1 MTRDTSADNSG
12 GGSANSIAY
21 QGIAGAF
28 SHLACRRF
36 YEDYRSISCR
46 TFSDAFSSVVRG
58 EVSFALIPIE
68 NTLGGRVAEI
78 HHLLSET
85 SLYIIGEHFMP
96 ICHNLLGVEG
106 SRLSDLRRVISHPQ
120 ALAQCRV
127 LLESLGVEVQPHL
140 DTAGS
145 AREVSERGDKTLG
158 ALSSSFAAE
167 VYGLTVL
174 KDRVEDKLGNTTRFI
189 KMGCNKASLSSAEAE
204 GELVLTSL
212 LFRTRS
218 VPAALYKALG
228 GFATNGVNLVRL
240 ESYVRYD
247 SSVAEFYIEVE
258 GHVDSLSVRNAL
270 EEMQLFSNRVR
281 ILGSY
286 RAADERKTRDER

>member
-1 MTRDTSADNSG
+1 MSSDSKDSNC
-12 GGSANSIAY
+12 SIAY
-21 QGIAGAF
+21 QGIEGAF

-36 YEDYRSISCR
+36 YGDYRAVSCR
-46 TFSDAFSSVVRG
+46 TFSEAFSSVVRG
-58 EVSFALIPIE
+58 DVSFALIPIE

-78 HHLLSET
+78 HHILSET

-96 ICHNLLGVEG
+96 IYHNLLGVSG
-106 SRLSDLRRVISHPQ
+106 ARLSDLRCVMSHPQ
-120 ALAQCRV
+120 ALSQCRG
-127 LLESLGVEVQPHL
+127 LLETLGVEARPHL

-158 ALSSSFAAE
+158 SLSSSFAAE
-167 VYGLTVL
+167 IYGLSIL
-174 KDRVEDKLGNTTRFI
+174 KDRVEDKIGNTTRFI
-189 KMGCNKASLSSAEAE
+189 QMGCNQASLSSEE
-204 GELVLTSL
+204 VSSGSVLTSL

-247 SSVAEFYIEVE
+247 SLVAEFYLEIE
-258 GHVDSLSVRNAL
+258 GHVDNLSVRNAL

-286 RAADERKTRDER
+286 RSAAERQTRDER

>member
-1 MTRDTSADNSG
+1 MAKDNSKP
-12 GGSANSIAY
+12 SIAY
-21 QGIAGAF
+21 QGIEGAF

-36 YEDYRSISCR
+36 YADYTAVSSR
-46 TFSDAFSSVVRG
+46 TFSDAFAAVARG
-58 EVSFALIPIE
+58 DVSFALIPIE

-96 ICHNLLGVEG
+96 IYHNLLGVSG

-120 ALAQCRV
+120 ALSQCRG
-127 LLESLGVEVQPHL
+127 LLETLGVDVEERL

-145 AREVSERGDKTLG
+145 AREVAERGDKTLG
-158 ALSSSFAAE
+158 SLSSSFAAE
-167 VYGLTVL
+167 VYGLSIL
-174 KDRVEDKLGNTTRFI
+174 KDRVEDKIGNTTRFI
-189 KMGCNKASLSSAEAE
+189 QMGRHQAQLSAASSENGSI
-204 GELVLTSL
+204 LTSL

-247 SSVAEFYIEVE
+247 SSVAEFYIEIE
-258 GHVDSLSVRNAL
+258 GHADSSTVRNAL

-286 RAADERKTRDER
+286 KAAAERKIRDRVRDEL